1 MGKNKLFTA
10 YEVWLRNY
18 PQPDINI
25 SEEWN
30 IGRFAS
36 LNEANSWIATLEK
49 CYTKEQW
56 EGHWLYNAKFYAEPV
71 ECTSLF

>member
-25 SEEWN
+25 SDEWC
-30 IGRFAS
+30 IGKFAS
-36 LNEANSWIATLEK
+36 LNEANAWIADMEK
-49 CYTKEQW
+49 NYADDAWK
-56 EGHWLYNAKFYAEPV
+56 GHKLYNARFYAEPV